1 MGRMSLPGTD
11 ERIGRG
17 IYAFLEHY
25 VLVMLDE
32 AQATPQQM
40 IATIRERSAGNDDY
54 RDGSA
59 LEISP
64 RQMDCVL
71 CRLQRESCVRT
82 AREPDLYR
90 VTTKGKRQLERAEGL
105 KQQTGVDKD
114 EAADKLIS
122 LLGPPPPPK
131 KVLDVGTG
139 GGYLALNLAE
149 AGFEVTAI
157 DSEEFDYSKDSIKRA
172 MEAARERQCTVE
184 FRRTNVARLR
194 RRDAFDYVVASQAV
208 HCMRDQPACLRA
220 IHRLLKPA
228 GKFVCLDF
236 NVGLVSFL
244 HHGFHS
250 FLALT
255 TEEWRRQL
263 SQCGFERV
271 RIHDLDDFCI
281 VQASKPA

>member
-1 MGRMSLPGTD
+1 MSGAG

-32 AQATPQQM
+32 APATAHEM
-40 IATIRERSAGNDDY
+40 IATIRERSAGNNDY

-64 RQMDCVL
+64 RQMNRVL
-71 CRLQRESCVRT
+71 RRLRRENCVRT
-82 AREPDLYR
+82 SRESDMYSIT
-90 VTTKGKRQLERAEGL
+90 VAGKRRLERGKAVEE
-105 KQQTGVDKD
+105 QTGVDKD
-114 EAADKLIS
+114 QARDKLMS
-122 LLGPPPPPK
+122 LLRLPPPPK

-149 AGFEVTAI
+149 AGFEVMAI

-184 FRRTNVARLR
+184 FRRTNVTRLR
-194 RRDAFDYVVASQAV
+194 RRDAFDYIVASQSV

-220 IHRLLKPA
+220 TYRLLKPA
-228 GKFVCLDF
+228 GKFLCLDF
-236 NVGLVSFL
+236 NVGLLSFL
-244 HHGFHS
+244 RHGFHS

-255 TEEWRRQL
+255 TEEWRQQL
-263 SQCGFERV
+263 KQCGFEQV
-271 RIHDLDDFCI
+271 RIHDLRELC
-281 VQASKPA
+281 VVEASKPA